1 MSGVRQPA
9 WNEAEST
16 RLVHGSRHRATRSVV
31 LCAVSQAHAV
41 RVVSHPGRHLVVPAA
56 RRYLTI
62 EALEIEDEASM
73 AAAADEYF
81 GQLMDGATTA
91 QPGTSATSTLLV
103 LPAPPVLCLFCPR
116 HRSCLDA
123 LTASRPLTCSLTA
136 IWARCSQVHA
146 QPAGH
151 WRGARG
157 LQQGRRRPG
166 SRVTES
172 AVFWPRTHYL
182 VELSLR
188 NYAHMGDHS
197 TANQSV
203 CPLVRCL

>member
-103 LPAPPVLCLFCPR
+103 LPAPPPVPG
-116 HRSCLDA
+116 
-123 LTASRPLTCSLTA
+123 RP
-136 IWARCSQVHA
+136 H
-146 QPAGH
+146 
-151 WRGARG
+151 
-157 LQQGRRRPG
+157 
-166 SRVTES
+166 RVTPADLLPHGDMGALQPS
-172 AVFWPRTHYL
+172 PCPTCWTLAWSQRTTT
-182 VELSLR
+182 R
-188 NYAHMGDHS
+188 PS
-197 TANQSV
+197 TTRKQSD
-203 CPLVRCL
+203 